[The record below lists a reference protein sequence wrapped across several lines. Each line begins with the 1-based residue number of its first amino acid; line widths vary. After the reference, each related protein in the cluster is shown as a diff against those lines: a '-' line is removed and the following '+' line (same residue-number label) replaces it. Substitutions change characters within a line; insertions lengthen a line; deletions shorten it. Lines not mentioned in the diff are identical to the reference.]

1 MPRQMINLIAI
12 VLIAGLLFAGTML
25 VVLPVY
31 GSART
36 TETSARDVAQT
47 NDVYQLQVDR
57 LAEAEARI
65 DEIAADVAALR
76 LGIPASS
83 RLDDVMQIV
92 VEAADATGASIEGFA
107 AADPEA
113 WTPRTGLGSDDA
125 GSAPTD
131 DTATGAPAATGEAG
145 AAAPAPTPSPAA
157 AGEPEGQTPP
167 GEETD
172 AAASPQRQIPVTITV
187 AVPSAEAAAAFLDAL
202 GRGPRLLLP
211 IDGTLDETTLTVTAL
226 AFVRT
231 ED

>member
-57 LAEAEARI
+57 LAQAQARI

-92 VEAADATGASIEGFA
+92 VEAAEATGASIEGFA

-113 WTPRTGLGSDDA
+113 WTPRSGLGSDDA
-125 GSAPTD
+125 GSAPGD
-131 DTATGAPAATGEAG
+131 DTATAAPAATGEDG
-145 AAAPAPTPSPAA
+145 APAPTPSPAA
-157 AGEPEGQTPP
+157 AGEPGGQTSP
-167 GEETD
+167 GEGTD
-172 AAASPQRQIPVTITV
+172 AAASRQRQIPVTITV

>member
-57 LAEAEARI
+57 LEEAEARI

-92 VEAADATGASIEGFA
+92 VEAAEATGASIEGFA
-107 AADPEA
+107 AVDPEA
-113 WTPRTGLGSDDA
+113 WTPRTGLGGDDA
-125 GSAPTD
+125 ESAPTD
-131 DTATGAPAATGEAG
+131 DPTAAPAAGGEAG
-145 AAAPAPTPSPAA
+145 APAPTPSPAA
-157 AGEPEGQTPP
+157 AGEPEEQTPSA
-167 GEETD
+167 GETD

-187 AVPSAEAAAAFLDAL
+187 AVPSAEVAAAFLDAL

-211 IDGTLDETTLTVTAL
+211 IDGTFDETTLTVTAL

>member
-25 VVLPVY
+25 VVLPFY

-36 TETSARDVAQT
+36 IETSAREVAQT

-57 LAEAEARI
+57 LAEARARI
-65 DEIAADVAALR
+65 DEIAADVGALR
-76 LGIPASS
+76 LGIPASA

-92 VEAADATGASIEGFA
+92 VEAAEATGASIEGFQA
-107 AADPEA
+107 SDPEA
-113 WTPRTGLGSDDA
+113 WTPRTGLGGDDA

-131 DTATGAPAATGEAG
+131 GPATAEPAATGEAG
-145 AAAPAPTPSPAA
+145 APAPTPSPPAA
-157 AGEPEGQTPP
+157 PGELEGQSTQ

-187 AVPSAEAAAAFLDAL
+187 AVPSAETAAAFLDAL

>member
-57 LAEAEARI
+57 LTEAEARI

-92 VEAADATGASIEGFA
+92 VEAAEATGASIEGFA

-113 WTPRTGLGSDDA
+113 WTPRAGLGGDDA
-125 GSAPTD
+125 EAAPTD
-131 DTATGAPAATGEAG
+131 DPATAAPAATGEAG
-145 AAAPAPTPSPAA
+145 APAPTPSPAA
-157 AGEPEGQTPP
+157 AGEAEGQTPP

>member
-12 VLIAGLLFAGTML
+12 VLTAGLLFAGTML

-92 VEAADATGASIEGFA
+92 VEAAEATGATIEGFA
-107 AADPEA
+107 AVEPEA
-113 WTPRTGLGSDDA
+113 WTPRTGLGGDDA

-131 DTATGAPAATGEAG
+131 DTATAAPPTTDEAG
-145 AAAPAPTPSPAA
+145 SPAPTASPPA
-157 AGEPEGQTPP
+157 AGEAEGQTPP
-167 GEETD
+167 ADETD